1 MRTIKRMRTKMI
13 SLTLVL
19 AMLLPMCWT
28 NKASSVSA
36 ASSKDTFVMNE
47 ISEEQKVEIS
57 NYKADI
63 EEFVQPIFGD
73 RGIKTCEYLYNLDD
87 SSDYIYVE
95 FETGGYVVYAKE
107 TMEMM
112 EYSLQGTLPYTS
124 TAKKYYAGP
133 TKYFHKSSN
142 QFHDVISGEKI
153 VIAEKEIK
161 EVAQNIRNITVN
173 SDVAKYDVQA
183 TNSFQGEYAGS
194 GEKNTIAT
202 RSSSSPDLNDNELII
217 ASKTSGTLIANYT
230 YFVKNPTIGANDG
243 TMCGNGNTGTCGP
256 VAAQLLLGYHNY
268 YSDRRI
274 IPDRF
279 LNGYDDETGR
289 VIRTYE
295 NPNYC
300 TNPMLMTS
308 ATLGT
313 RSESFEGENN
323 NSFYI
328 QMVTRIMAPA
338 GFYSTQLQVKNGIQS
353 YLSTRLSTSGY
364 SVAYQVTD
372 LGIGVIP
379 IDSTTIKSEINAGR
393 PIIISLGGVL
403 SGNEIKDN
411 HYVVGYGYQNYTYPS
426 GGGTYEGYV
435 VHFGWIGDVCV
446 WINSAWCHGYVSL
459 NINHTHQYQ
468 EFKTISTGSG
478 IESRCTICGHRTD
491 AIVNIS
497 SNAVYKELR
506 VTLAQSEY
514 KEYRITFQTAGN
526 WLFQTFGNNDTF
538 LYLYDTQ
545 YNQLV
550 AVDDN
555 GYNYNAYFNYNV
567 QAGTTYILRVKFW
580 SRSTVG
586 DIKVGITAAPAASS
600 TYANLVGAYGT
611 NEQYTFSVLQNKAQ
625 VCTFTPS
632 ESGLYEFEYS
642 FAIPNEGYIRLYVI
656 DPASTAKCSW
666 SNDGS
671 FVNTIT
677 TNLTVGIPYYIVI
690 GDGAT
695 MSGEVVCLSVDKIQ

>member
-1 MRTIKRMRTKMI
+1 MRKIKRMRTKMI
-13 SLTLVL
+13 SFSLIL
-19 AMLLPMCWT
+19 AMLLPVCFG
-28 NKASSVSA
+28 NDLSSVFA
-36 ASSKDTFVMNE
+36 ASSKDTFVTNE
-47 ISEEQKVEIS
+47 ISQEQKVEIS

-95 FETGGYVVYAKE
+95 FETGGYAVYAKE

-112 EYSLQGTLPYTS
+112 EYSLQGTLPYDS
-124 TAKKYYAGP
+124 NAKKYYAGP

-217 ASKTSGTLIANYT
+217 ASKTSGTLIPNYK
-230 YFVKNPTIGANDG
+230 YFVIGPTIGANDG

-279 LNGYDDETGR
+279 LNGYNDGTGQVDDKED
-289 VIRTYE
+289 

-300 TNPMLMTS
+300 TNPMRMTS
-308 ATLGT
+308 ETLGT
-313 RSESFEGENN
+313 RSESVEGEDN

-435 VHFGWIGDVCV
+435 
-446 WINSAWCHGYVSL
+446 
-459 NINHTHQYQ
+459 
-468 EFKTISTGSG
+468 
-478 IESRCTICGHRTD
+478 
-491 AIVNIS
+491 
-497 SNAVYKELR
+497 
-506 VTLAQSEY
+506 
-514 KEYRITFQTAGN
+514 
-526 WLFQTFGNNDTF
+526 
-538 LYLYDTQ
+538 
-545 YNQLV
+545 
-550 AVDDN
+550 
-555 GYNYNAYFNYNV
+555 
-567 QAGTTYILRVKFW
+567 
-580 SRSTVG
+580 
-586 DIKVGITAAPAASS
+586 
-600 TYANLVGAYGT
+600 
-611 NEQYTFSVLQNKAQ
+611 
-625 VCTFTPS
+625 
-632 ESGLYEFEYS
+632 
-642 FAIPNEGYIRLYVI
+642 
-656 DPASTAKCSW
+656 
-666 SNDGS
+666 
-671 FVNTIT
+671 
-677 TNLTVGIPYYIVI
+677 
-690 GDGAT
+690 
-695 MSGEVVCLSVDKIQ
+695 